1 MVLVKVIRKVNIMV
15 AKTALKTLLK
25 RGRKSKRGRPKKKVE
40 VKKKQIVKRTDPNKI
55 TRLKGE
61 SDAAFK
67 KRKAAIRKEVRESAR
82 ETSKDQTP
90 PKTSGGARD
99 ALGRLL
105 SKHIPPSRKE
115 MGDKAFARRV
125 IQNLIGVTKEGETKN
140 IGKFAEI
147 PENVMEQLYGRARKM
162 TKEELED
169 LAKSGITIKKTGGTV
184 VKRKTG
190 GQIGTPRGVGAAL
203 RGYGKGY
210 K

>member
-1 MVLVKVIRKVNIMV
+1 MPIGKIIKEGAKLV
-15 AKTALKTLLK
+15 K

-40 VKKKQIVKRTDPNKI
+40 VKKKQVVKRTDPNKI

-67 KRKAAIRKEVRESAR
+67 KRKAAIKKEVRESAR

-90 PKTSGGARD
+90 PKTSGGKRD
-99 ALGRLL
+99 ARGRLL

-115 MGDKAFARRV
+115 MSKAQFRRLV
-125 IQNLIGVTKEGETKN
+125 KQGLIGVTKEGKVKN
-140 IGKFAEI
+140 IGKFADI
-147 PENVMEQLYGRARKM
+147 PENVMKELRGYARKI
-162 TKEELED
+162 TKEELEE
-169 LAKSGITIKKTGGTV
+169 LARSGITIKKTGGM
-184 VKRKTG
+184 VKRKFG